1 MARRRDARRLAA
13 GILHQAD
20 VAGRDA
26 IEVLE
31 ERRDLG
37 ERVPG
42 FTEELVRGVV
52 EKRDELD
59 RLIAE
64 HSENWSIARMPVVDR
79 TLLRI
84 SCFELLYRADVP
96 PSAVISQA
104 VEAAKEL
111 STEDSSRFV
120 NGVLGKI
127 ASERAGS
134 GNAPSGAQS

>member
-26 IEVLE
+26 IDVLS
-31 ERRDLG
+31 ERLELG
-37 ERVPG
+37 ERVPT
-42 FTEELVRGVV
+42 FTEELVRGVSQH
-52 EKRDELD
+52 RGELD
-59 RLIAE
+59 DLIAA
-64 HSENWSIARMPVVDR
+64 HSEGWTVARMPVVDR

-84 SCFELLYRADVP
+84 ACFELLHREDVP
-96 PSAVISQA
+96 PAAVISQA

-127 ASERAGS
+127 ARERAEAG
-134 GNAPSGAQS
+134 

>member
-1 MARRRDARRLAA
+1 MTRRRDARRLAA

-20 VAGRDA
+20 VSGRDA

-37 ERVPG
+37 ERVPT
-42 FTEELVRGVV
+42 FAESLVRGVT
-52 EKRDELD
+52 EHRTALD
-59 RLIAE
+59 ALIGE
-64 HSENWSIARMPVVDR
+64 HSEGWTVARMPVVDR
-79 TLLRI
+79 TVLRI
-84 SCFELLYRADVP
+84 ACFELLHRQDVP
-96 PSAVISQA
+96 PSAVISEA

-127 ASERAGS
+127 ARDRAEAG
-134 GNAPSGAQS
+134 

>member
-1 MARRRDARRLAA
+1 VTRRRDARRLAA

-37 ERVPG
+37 ERVPA
-42 FTEELVRGVV
+42 FAEDLVRGVT
-52 EKRDELD
+52 ENGTALD
-59 RLIAE
+59 ALIGE
-64 HSENWSIARMPVVDR
+64 HSEGWTVARMPVVDR
-79 TLLRI
+79 TVLRI
-84 SCFELLYRADVP
+84 ACFELLHRQDVP
-96 PSAVISQA
+96 PGAVISEA

-111 STEDSSRFV
+111 STKDSSRFV

-127 ASERAGS
+127 ARDRAEAG
-134 GNAPSGAQS
+134 

>member
-26 IEVLE
+26 LEVLT

-52 EKRDELD
+52 EKHDELD
-59 RLIAE
+59 RLIAG
-64 HSENWSIARMPVVDR
+64 HSEAWPISRMPVVDR

-84 SCFELLYRADVP
+84 ACFELLYRDDVP

-111 STEDSSRFV
+111 STDDSSRFV

-127 ASERAGS
+127 ASERTEAG
-134 GNAPSGAQS
+134 

>member
-1 MARRRDARRLAA
+1 VARRRDARRLAA

-26 IEVLE
+26 TEVLD

-37 ERVPG
+37 ERVPT
-42 FTEELVRGVV
+42 FAEELVRGVT
-52 EKRDELD
+52 EHRTELD
-59 RLIAE
+59 ALIAE
-64 HSENWSIARMPVVDR
+64 HSEGWTVARMPVVDR
-79 TLLRI
+79 TVLRI
-84 SCFELLYRADVP
+84 ACFELLHREDVP
-96 PSAVISQA
+96 PGAVISQA

-127 ASERAGS
+127 ARDRAEAG
-134 GNAPSGAQS
+134 

>member
-20 VAGRDA
+20 VAARDA
-26 IEVLE
+26 IEVLT

-52 EKRDELD
+52 EKHDELD
-59 RLIAE
+59 RLIAG
-64 HSENWSIARMPVVDR
+64 HSEEWPISRMPVVDR

-84 SCFELLYRADVP
+84 ACFELLYRDDIP
-96 PSAVISQA
+96 PAAVISQA

-111 STEDSSRFV
+111 STDDSSRFV
-120 NGVLGKI
+120 NGVLGRI
-127 ASERAGS
+127 AAERAE
-134 GNAPSGAQS
+134 AR

>member
-1 MARRRDARRLAA
+1 MARRQDARRLAA

-20 VAGRDA
+20 DAGRDA
-26 IEVLE
+26 IEVLT

-52 EKRDELD
+52 DHRVELD
-59 RLIAE
+59 RLIAA
-64 HSENWSIARMPVVDR
+64 HSDDWPISRMPVVDR
-79 TLLRI
+79 TVLRI
-84 SCFELLYRADVP
+84 ACFELLYRSDVP
-96 PSAVISQA
+96 PAAVISQA

-127 ASERAGS
+127 ARDRAET
-134 GNAPSGAQS
+134 A

>member
-26 IEVLE
+26 MEVLS

-42 FTEELVRGVV
+42 FTEDLVRGIS

-59 RLIAE
+59 RLIAS
-64 HSENWSIARMPVVDR
+64 HSDAWPISRMPVVDR

-84 SCFELLYRADVP
+84 ACFELLYRDDVP
-96 PSAVISQA
+96 PAAVISQA

-127 ASERAGS
+127 ASELTEAG
-134 GNAPSGAQS
+134 

>member
-26 IEVLE
+26 VEVLT

-52 EKRDELD
+52 ENHDELD
-59 RLIAE
+59 RLIAG
-64 HSENWSIARMPVVDR
+64 HSEDWPIPRMPVVDR

-84 SCFELLYRADVP
+84 ACFELLYREDVP
-96 PSAVISQA
+96 PAAVISQA

-127 ASERAGS
+127 ASERAEAG
-134 GNAPSGAQS
+134 

>member
-26 IEVLE
+26 LEVLS
-31 ERRDLG
+31 ERRELG

-42 FTEELVRGVV
+42 FAEELIRGVS
-52 EKRDELD
+52 EKRAELD
-59 RLIAE
+59 RLIAS
-64 HSENWSIARMPVVDR
+64 HSEDWTVARMPVVDR

-84 SCFELLYRADVP
+84 ACFELLYREDVP
-96 PSAVISQA
+96 TAAVISQA

-111 STEDSSRFV
+111 STEDSSRFI

-127 ASERAGS
+127 ARERTETG
-134 GNAPSGAQS
+134 

>member
-1 MARRRDARRLAA
+1 MAKRRDARRLAA

-26 IEVLE
+26 NEVLS

-37 ERVPG
+37 ERVPT

-52 EKRDELD
+52 DHRVELD
-59 RLIAE
+59 SLIAA
-64 HSENWSIARMPVVDR
+64 HSEGWTVARMPVVDR

-84 SCFELLYRADVP
+84 ACFELLHREDVP
-96 PSAVISQA
+96 TAAVISQA
-104 VEAAKEL
+104 VEAANEL
-111 STEDSSRFV
+111 STDDSSRFV

-127 ASERAGS
+127 ARDRAEAG
-134 GNAPSGAQS
+134 

>member
-26 IEVLE
+26 TEVLD

-37 ERVPG
+37 ERVPT
-42 FTEELVRGVV
+42 FAEELVRGVT
-52 EKRDELD
+52 EHRTELD
-59 RLIAE
+59 ALIAE
-64 HSENWSIARMPVVDR
+64 HSEGWTVARMPVVDR
-79 TLLRI
+79 TVLRI
-84 SCFELLYRADVP
+84 ACFELLHREDVP
-96 PSAVISQA
+96 PGAVISQA

-127 ASERAGS
+127 ARDRAEAG
-134 GNAPSGAQS
+134 

>member
-26 IEVLE
+26 LEVLS
-31 ERRDLG
+31 ERRELG

-42 FTEELVRGVV
+42 FAEELIRGVS
-52 EKRDELD
+52 EKREELD
-59 RLIAE
+59 RLIAS
-64 HSENWSIARMPVVDR
+64 HSEEWTVARMPVVDR

-84 SCFELLYRADVP
+84 ACFELLYREDVP
-96 PSAVISQA
+96 TAAVISQA

-111 STEDSSRFV
+111 STADSSRFI

-127 ASERAGS
+127 ARERTETG
-134 GNAPSGAQS
+134 